1 MTTSKVYL
9 RIVRSDGQEFLADGK
24 YSGDADW
31 GIIQLD
37 GIGSP
42 ESEYFTEN
50 KAVGDGDII
59 NGRRIKSRSISFTF
73 IAKNARM
80 NGVLR
85 RAATSFFN
93 PKYDFSLYV
102 TYQGETK
109 WIDGVLDAIS
119 IPSDAL
125 RTQQKVEGEF
135 LCVDPLFKSVDS
147 FGYDIAAITPLW
159 TFEEIDDPDYGEPF
173 DSYNFS
179 KSVDIT
185 NDGDAETYCR
195 VVIRATGNVTNPKFI
210 HGDAYIRIIDTMQSG
225 DVIEIDIV
233 NRRITKNGKN
243 ILVKIDRTS
252 NFVDMAF
259 SVGDNVVSYD
269 ADIGETEMSVTLF
282 FNKLYMGV

>member
-1 MTTSKVYL
+1 MTNVYL
-9 RIVRSDGQEFLADGK
+9 RIVRSDGQEFIADGK
-24 YSGDADW
+24 LSGDADW
-31 GIIQLD
+31 GITQLD
-37 GIGSP
+37 GIGIP

-50 KAVGDGDII
+50 KAIGDGDII
-59 NGRRIKSRSISFTF
+59 NGRRIKSRTISFSF
-73 IAKNARM
+73 LAKNVKM
-80 NGVLR
+80 NKILR
-85 RAATSFFN
+85 RSAISFFN
-93 PKYDFSLYV
+93 SKYDFSLYV

-119 IPSDAL
+119 IPSDPL
-125 RTQQKVEGEF
+125 RNQQKVSGEF
-135 LCVDPLFKSVDS
+135 LCVDPLFKSVDT
-147 FGYDIAAITPLW
+147 FGYDIAAITPMW
-159 TFEEIDDPDYGEPF
+159 TFEEIDDPDWGEPF

-185 NDGDAETYCR
+185 NDGDAEAYCR

-210 HGDAYIRIIDTMQSG
+210 HGDAYIRIIDTMQSS

-243 ILVKIDRTS
+243 ILAKIDRKS

-259 SVGDNVVSYD
+259 PIGDNVVEYD
-269 ADIGETEMSVTLF
+269 ADVGETKMSVTLF